1 MIASAER
8 RGTLEHFHAE
18 TSMPAT
24 TRTRTICASILI
36 LFSIED
42 ASYADNWPGW
52 RGPRGD
58 GTSAEV
64 HVPTQWSATDNVAWK
79 VAIPGEGHACPVVW
93 GERVFIAT
101 AMAEQHLRL
110 LMCLD
115 RKTGA
120 TLWQRTVVTSSPETK
135 HQLNTYASSTPAT
148 DGDLVYATFFQSSDR
163 TIVATN
169 VSAPREVSVGK
180 MVVAAF
186 DFEGNQKWIAEP
198 GEFISVHGYCSCP
211 VLFEN
216 LLIVNGDHDGD
227 SFLVALN
234 KLTGKIEWKVPRV
247 NKTRSYCTP
256 IIRELAGRTQMIMSG
271 NKSVTSY
278 NPRTGELLWNMDGP
292 TEQFVASMVDNGRYV
307 FLTAGYPDKHILA
320 IDPTGLGRIDE
331 SKIAWRSKRN
341 CAYVPSPIVVGNESG
356 SYDSVRT
363 TAVRRFRRAAWSTLR
378 QTMARRRLFGL
389 VPSMSWYP
397 SVSSGKNA
405 ILRQP
410 LQMGN
415 FSFEPRTT
423 YSALAE

>member
-1 MIASAER
+1 MTASLRSICCAVFALLSIAN
-8 RGTLEHFHAE
+8 
-18 TSMPAT
+18 
-24 TRTRTICASILI
+24 
-36 LFSIED
+36 

-58 GTSAEV
+58 GSSAETNL
-64 HVPTQWSATDNVAWK
+64 PTQWSASENIVWK

-93 GERVFIAT
+93 GDRIFIAT
-101 AMAEQHLRL
+101 AMAEERLRV

-120 TLWQRTVVTSSPETK
+120 ALWQRTVVTSSPETK
-135 HQLNTYASSTPAT
+135 HQLNTYASSTPVT
-148 DGDLVYATFFQSSDR
+148 DGELVYATFFQSSDR

-180 MVVAAF
+180 MIVAAY
-186 DFEGNQKWIAEP
+186 DFEGNQQWIAEP

-227 SFLVALN
+227 SFLVALS

-256 IIRELAGRTQMIMSG
+256 IIREFAGRTQMIMSG

-278 NPRTGELLWNMDGP
+278 NPRTGELLWSMDGP
-292 TEQFVASMVDNGRYV
+292 TEQFVASMVDNGKYV

-320 IDPTGLGRIDE
+320 IDPTGSGTIDE

-341 CAYVPSPIVVGNESG
+341 CSYVPSPIVVGNYFLVTSDDG
-356 SYDSVRT
+356 ILSCYDSMSGERVWFVRLGSHYNGSPVS
-363 TAVRRFRRAAWSTLR
+363 AG
-378 QTMARRRLFGL
+378 GL
-389 VPSMSWYP
+389 VYFTADNGITKVVRPGAEYEL
-397 SVSSGKNA
+397 VSECKLDEECYASPAIAGGQIFIRTKNNLICIGK
-405 ILRQP
+405 
-410 LQMGN
+410 
-415 FSFEPRTT
+415 
-423 YSALAE
+423 